1 VRLHLAL
8 ITGASLLFGALP
20 GAFAQSGSLSVPG
33 TVEAGAGFSIQT
45 TGSGSAALY
54 IVGPSQVFEQEVQLG
69 GAVMLP
75 AGSITHAGHYLVA
88 VVTPSSTQTA
98 SLDVLPAT
106 EPASISFLAE
116 PSRLPVD
123 LRDAITGAAYVFD
136 SYANLITKPLPMSFK
151 LSAPSGAPQVQTVTT
166 RNGAAWVRMNSTPQR
181 GEDTFIAQAG
191 SISVSRSV
199 HQVAGDPCQLT
210 MSAHPSGP
218 QLELETN
225 PVRDCSGNP
234 VPDGTIVTFT
244 ESYDGGLSSADV
256 PLKRGIAKAYLPAH
270 PGGVLSVASGVV
282 LGNQIHWE
290 K

>member
-1 VRLHLAL
+1 MRLHLAL
-8 ITGASLLFGALP
+8 IAGASLLFGALP
-20 GAFAQSGSLSVPG
+20 AVLARAGTLSVPAA
-33 TVEAGAGFSIQT
+33 VEAGAAFSVQT
-45 TGSGSAALY
+45 AGSGNAALY
-54 IVGPSQVFEQEVQLG
+54 IVGPTQVFKQEIQLG
-69 GAVMLP
+69 GAIMLP
-75 AGSITHAGHYLVA
+75 AGSITRAGHYLVA
-88 VVTPSSTQTA
+88 VVAPSSTETA
-98 SLDVLPAT
+98 SLDVLPAAD
-106 EPASISFLAE
+106 PADISFLAE
-116 PSRLPVD
+116 PSRLPVN
-123 LRDAITGAAYVFD
+123 LRDAITGAVYTFD
-136 SYANLITKPLPMSFK
+136 RYANLITRPLPVSFK
-151 LSAPSGAPQVQTVTT
+151 LSAPAGASQVHTVTT

-191 SISVSRSV
+191 GISVSRSV

-210 MSAHPSGP
+210 MSAHPSGS

-244 ESYDGGLSSADV
+244 ESYGGGLSSADV

>member
-1 VRLHLAL
+1 MRLHLAPIL
-8 ITGASLLFGALP
+8 VAPLLFAALP
-20 GAFAQSGSLSVPG
+20 MAFAQGGSLTVPG
-33 TVEAGAGFSIQT
+33 TVEAGAAFSVQT
-45 TGSGSAALY
+45 AGSGSAALY
-54 IVGPSQVFEQEVQLG
+54 IVGPGQVFKQEVQLG
-69 GAVMLP
+69 GPITLP
-75 AGSITHAGHYLVA
+75 AGSITHAGRYLVA

-98 SLDVLPAT
+98 SLDVLPAAD
-106 EPASISFLAE
+106 PARISFLAE
-116 PSRLPVD
+116 PSRLPVN
-123 LRDAITGAAYVFD
+123 LRDAITGAVYVFD
-136 SYANLITKPLPMSFK
+136 SYGNLITRPTPVSFK
-151 LSAPSGAPQVQTVTT
+151 LSAPSGAPQAHTVTT
-166 RNGAAWVRMNSTPQR
+166 QNGAAWVRMNSTPQR
-181 GEDTFIAQAG
+181 GDDTFIAQAG

-210 MSAHPSGP
+210 MSARPSGP

-244 ESYDGGLSSADV
+244 ESYDGALSSADV